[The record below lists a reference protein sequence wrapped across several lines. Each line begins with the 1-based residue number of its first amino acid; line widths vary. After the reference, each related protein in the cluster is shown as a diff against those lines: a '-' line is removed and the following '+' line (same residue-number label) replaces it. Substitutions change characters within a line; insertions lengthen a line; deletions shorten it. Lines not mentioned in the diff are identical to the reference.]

1 MAFCKPLQGPH
12 NLPQLYE
19 VRRSFKFKF
28 ITTCDDDLANNTLTQ
43 ESHSGTPRPASQRI
57 VSLQGLPAGF
67 LWLWCEAWRAV
78 SSSRSTGCNLQKT
91 HDRGCPGL
99 LALARMPT
107 CAPMLLAV
115 PHAILVLGSDVGSS
129 SESRSQ
135 GVNCITMSATSIP
148 AEPNLHT
155 PKNPSFS

>member
-28 ITTCDDDLANNTLTQ
+28 ITPCDDDLANNTLHRSRTV
-43 ESHSGTPRPASQRI
+43 EHTTRFTANCFFTRPSCRL
-57 VSLQGLPAGF
+57 S
-67 LWLWCEAWRAV
+67 WLWCEAWRAV

-99 LALARMPT
+99 LAL
-107 CAPMLLAV
+107 
-115 PHAILVLGSDVGSS
+115 LVCPPALPCFLQCHTPSLFWVDVGSS